1 MATAAP
7 FSAPTVF
14 IVDSDTS
21 LREPLAAQIRGA
33 GWQPRFASSAEE
45 FLVQPRP
52 LSASCLLV
60 ELYLPG
66 ITGLDLQRLVA
77 DRVEMPV
84 IFMSHQADIPAT
96 VRAMK
101 AGATEFLTKP
111 LASEALLRAIE
122 DAMELSKRA

>member
-1 MATAAP
+1 MATTAAFP
-7 FSAPTVF
+7 APTVF

-45 FLVQPRP
+45 FLAQPRS
-52 LSASCLLV
+52 LTACCLLV

-66 ITGLDLQRLVA
+66 ITALDLQRRVA

-96 VRAMK
+96 VRAIK
-101 AGATEFLTKP
+101 AGAIEFL
-111 LASEALLRAIE
+111 
-122 DAMELSKRA
+122 